1 MVALTVGAAFVGASL
16 SIFIM
21 YSWLYT
27 VFVPSV
33 VFTLSVVVPFVVT
46 VVAAV
51 VPAATVCAE
60 PDMLSYVVIPAEPF
74 VNAT

>member
-1 MVALTVGAAFVGASL
+1 M
-16 SIFIM
+16 
-21 YSWLYT
+21 
-27 VFVPSV
+27 FVPSV